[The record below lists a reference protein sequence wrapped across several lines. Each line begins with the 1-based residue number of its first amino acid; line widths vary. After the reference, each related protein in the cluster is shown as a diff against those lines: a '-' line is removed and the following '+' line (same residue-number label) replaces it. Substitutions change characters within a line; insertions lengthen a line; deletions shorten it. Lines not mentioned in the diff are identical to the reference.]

1 MATVS
6 ASEISSTPRRPL
18 SITIPKGSLYLFDS
32 PGLLSPDAA
41 VEQRMKGFL
50 NAHLA
55 ELPLTVVLSA
65 SFDEDANE
73 AFEIETRKDLIH
85 QILDGCLHVGIT
97 KQYPIPDN
105 PDDDEIGFQL
115 EQYIESLEKA
125 KPATDAIKKQIRLCK
140 EFLELLF

>member
-6 ASEISSTPRRPL
+6 ASEISSAPKRPL
-18 SITIPKGSLYLFDS
+18 SITIPKGSLHLFDS
-32 PGLLSPDAA
+32 PDLLSPDAA

-50 NAHLA
+50 TAHLA
-55 ELPLTVVLSA
+55 ELPLTVSLSN

-85 QILDGCLHVGIT
+85 RILDGCLHVGIT

-115 EQYIESLEKA
+115 EQYIESLQKA

-140 EFLELLF
+140 EFLELLI

>member
-1 MATVS
+1 MAT
-6 ASEISSTPRRPL
+6 ESTSRRPL
-18 SITIPKGSLYLFDS
+18 SITIPKGSLHLFDS
-32 PGLLSPDAA
+32 PDHLSPDAA

-55 ELPLTVVLSA
+55 ELPLIPVST
-65 SFDEDANE
+65 SFDEDAE
-73 AFEIETRKDLIH
+73 EVFEIETRKNLIY
-85 QILDGCLHVGIT
+85 QILDGCIHIGIT
-97 KQYPIPDN
+97 KHYPIPDN

-125 KPATDAIKKQIRLCK
+125 KPITEVIKKQIRLCK

>member
-1 MATVS
+1 MAT
-6 ASEISSTPRRPL
+6 ASESSSTPKRPL
-18 SITIPKGSLYLFDS
+18 SITIPKGSLHIFDS
-32 PGLLSPDAA
+32 PDLLSPDAA

-55 ELPLTVVLSA
+55 ELPLTVSLSN

-85 QILDGCLHVGIT
+85 RILDGCIHVGIT
-97 KQYPIPDN
+97 KHYPIPDN

-115 EQYIESLEKA
+115 ELYIESLEKA
-125 KPATDAIKKQIRLCK
+125 KPITEAIKKQIRLCK
-140 EFLELLF
+140 EFIELLI

>member
-1 MATVS
+1 MATESV
-6 ASEISSTPRRPL
+6 PRRPL
-18 SITIPKGSLYLFDS
+18 SITIPKGSLHFFDS
-32 PGLLSPDAA
+32 PDNLSPDVA

-50 NAHLA
+50 KAHLA
-55 ELPLTVVLSA
+55 ELPLMPVSA
-65 SFDEDANE
+65 SFDEDAE
-73 AFEIETRKDLIH
+73 EDFEIETRKDLIH
-85 QILDGCLHVGIT
+85 QILDGCIHVGIT
-97 KQYPIPDN
+97 KHYAIPDN

>member
-1 MATVS
+1 MATVY
-6 ASEISSTPRRPL
+6 ASEISSTSRRPL
-18 SITIPKGSLYLFDS
+18 SITIPKGSLHLFDS
-32 PGLLSPDAA
+32 PDLLSPDAA

-50 NAHLA
+50 TAHLA

-85 QILDGCLHVGIT
+85 RILDGCLHVGIT

-115 EQYIESLEKA
+115 ELYIESLEKA
-125 KPATDAIKKQIRLCK
+125 KPTTDAIKKQIRLCK
-140 EFLELLF
+140 EFLELLI

>member
-18 SITIPKGSLYLFDS
+18 SITIPKGSLHLFDS
-32 PGLLSPDAA
+32 PDLLSPDAA

-50 NAHLA
+50 TAHLA

-85 QILDGCLHVGIT
+85 RILDGCLHVGIT

-115 EQYIESLEKA
+115 ELYIESLEKA
-125 KPATDAIKKQIRLCK
+125 KPTTDAIKKQIRLCK
-140 EFLELLF
+140 EFLELLI